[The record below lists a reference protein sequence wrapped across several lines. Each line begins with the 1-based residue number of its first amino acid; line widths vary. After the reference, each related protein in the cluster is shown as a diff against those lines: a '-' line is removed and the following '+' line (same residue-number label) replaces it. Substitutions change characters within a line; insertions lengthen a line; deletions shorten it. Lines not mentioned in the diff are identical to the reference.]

1 MVSSGPQG
9 NLLTRDCSKGT
20 YVRTTAID
28 QLVARFLGPY
38 SPGTPKTKKQ
48 IVSLGAGSDT
58 RVFRLLSSRQPSDL
72 VYHELDFAVNTA
84 TKIRAIRSTPLLQRA
99 LGIDPSSSDVTVS
112 EAADALHSP
121 SYHLHPL
128 DLRSLSAD
136 VSPSE
141 ILPGVEKGLPTL
153 LISEC
158 CLVYLS
164 PTEAMQVLSFFTEHL
179 FGPATANPWAGEDA
193 QKESQGRTPLGLV
206 LYEPIRPDDPFG
218 RTMVSN
224 LAARGIQLQTL
235 NKYASL
241 EAQRARLREQGF
253 GSAQAAAD
261 IDFIW
266 ERWVS
271 EEEKE
276 RVASVEMLD
285 EVEEWQLLARHYC
298 IAWGWRDGDDPLA
311 FGGWKTFESQPG
323 Q

>member
-1 MVSSGPQG
+1 M
-9 NLLTRDCSKGT
+9 
-20 YVRTTAID
+20 
-28 QLVARFLGPY
+28 
-38 SPGTPKTKKQ
+38 
-48 IVSLGAGSDT
+48 
-58 RVFRLLSSRQPSDL
+58 
-72 VYHELDFAVNTA
+72 YHEIDFAVNTA
-84 TKIRAIRSTPLLQRA
+84 SKIRAIRSTPLLQRA
-99 LGIDPSSSDVTVS
+99 LGIDPSSDNVTVS
-112 EAADALHSP
+112 EASDALHSP

-136 VSPSE
+136 ASPSE
-141 ILPGVEKGLPTL
+141 RLPGVERELPTL

-164 PTEAMQVLSFFTEHL
+164 PTEAGQVISYFTKHL
-179 FGPATANPWAGEDA
+179 FGPANANPGGEENA
-193 QKESQGRTPLGLV
+193 QKFSQATTPLGLV

-253 GSAQAAAD
+253 GSGQAAAD

-266 ERWVS
+266 ERWVD

-298 IAWGWRDGDDPLA
+298 IAWGWRDGGDA
-311 FGGWKTFESQPG
+311 SVFEGWKGLESQPG
-323 Q
+323 E